1 MARQCE
7 RSEVEVFCQ
16 AMGEEDRSRDDEGVR
31 QIAGVLREV
40 LESNGIELA
49 TLDVPALCQISRLLG
64 IVEVEDGF
72 AIMIEPLDPGIGPD
86 EFDRL
91 VQGTGLSAFC
101 RPCLP
106 GEEPKS

>member
-1 MARQCE
+1 MAQQGE
-7 RSEVEVFCQ
+7 HSEVEVFYQ
-16 AMGEEDRSRDDEGVR
+16 AMREEDRPGDDEGMQ
-31 QIAGVLREV
+31 QIAGVLRED

-72 AIMIEPLDPGIGPD
+72 AIMIEPLDPGIGSD

-91 VQGTGLSAFC
+91 VQGTGLVAFC

-106 GEEPKS
+106 GEEPES

>member
-7 RSEVEVFCQ
+7 RSEVEGFCQ
-16 AMGEEDRSRDDEGVR
+16 AMQEEDRPGVDEGVR

-40 LESNGIELA
+40 LENNGIDLA
-49 TLDVPALCQISRLLG
+49 TLDVTALCQISRLLG

-72 AIMIEPLDPGIGPD
+72 AIMIEPLDPGISSD

-91 VQGTGLSAFC
+91 VQGTGLVAFC

-106 GEEPKS
+106 GEEPES

>member
-16 AMGEEDRSRDDEGVR
+16 AMREEDRPGGDEGVR

-72 AIMIEPLDPGIGPD
+72 AIMIEPLDPGIGSD

-91 VQGTGLSAFC
+91 VQGTGLVAFC

-106 GEEPKS
+106 GEEPES